1 MKVVD
6 RLYERDVPR
15 VIRKLLDIYGELTT
29 AEVIKHINEVYT
41 PTGID
46 LEPIPNRNDTKYTQ
60 TIRNLALHKREQLK
74 TGDIAFPEGFILS
87 MDDTKNK
94 DKYKYTLAIVG
105 TDSKTSTPLSSDQLE
120 QRRIKGENFIGRK
133 VNFEDI
139 HTKNSELG
147 LLGEQ
152 FVISLELEK
161 AEKLGLSEMV
171 AHTSQDEGD
180 GTGYDIA
187 SIDENGKPIFIEV
200 KTTTGNEETP
210 FYMSENELNFFK
222 IYQDEVFLYRIF
234 NFDKVNKTGEL
245 KVYEANEILSSFNFR
260 PNGYKVSKN

>member
-1 MKVVD
+1 MD

-29 AEVIKHINEVYT
+29 SEVIEHIDEVYT
-41 PTGID
+41 PTVID

-60 TIRNLALHKREQLK
+60 TIRNLALHKKEQLK
-74 TGDIAFPEGFILS
+74 NGDIAFPEGVILS

-94 DKYKYTLAIVG
+94 DKYKYTLATVG
-105 TDSKTSTPLSSDQLE
+105 TDSKVNTPLNSKQLE
-120 QRRIKGENFIGRK
+120 ERRKKGKKFTGKK

-139 HTKNSELG
+139 HTKNSKLG

-152 FVISLELEK
+152 FVLSLELNK
-161 AEKLGLSEMV
+161 AEELGLSEMV
-171 AHTSQDEGD
+171 IHTSQDEGD

-200 KTTTGNEETP
+200 KTTKGSEETP
-210 FYMSENELNFFK
+210 FYMSENELNFFN
-222 IYQDEVFLYRIF
+222 IYQDEVFLYRVF
-234 NFDKVNKTGEL
+234 NFDKTNKTGEL
-245 KVYEANEILSSFNFR
+245 KVYEAKEILSNFNFK
-260 PNGYKVSKN
+260 PNGYKVSKK